1 MKKKLLLILAVLS
14 FVTLFSGCVF
24 VPTEKPSHFTVTIKN
39 NSTSDII
46 DWYLEDVETKEIYG
60 RADEFSVVFYEDTDS
75 LQFES
80 YKNYKC
86 YIFFDP
92 INKYFSN
99 SFYLDKDIIIEI
111 TGSRWNTKYEIY
123 EDFSRSAA
131 DSNNKEIEFATIK

>member
-24 VPTEKPSHFTVTIKN
+24 VHTKAPSHFTVTIIN
-39 NSTSDII
+39 NSRYNIR
-46 DWYLEDVETKEIYG
+46 DWYLEDVETNDKYG
-60 RADEFSVVFYEDTDS
+60 RNDELSKVFYGDIDS

-86 YIFFDP
+86 YISFDLE
-92 INKYFSN
+92 NYRYTET
-99 SFYLDKDIIIEI
+99 FYLDKNTIIEI
-111 TGSRWNTKYEIY
+111 TGTQKDTKYVIY
-123 EDFSRSAA
+123 KEFSRSAA